1 MLTQTELHLGVI
13 GHLKAIEKKE
23 WIAQASTRLQA
34 MRVRMILMTRASTEN
49 SNVKE

>member
-23 WIAQASTRLQA
+23 WIAQASTHLQA
-34 MRVRMILMTRASTEN
+34 MRVRMILMTRVSTD
-49 SNVKE
+49 KW

>member
-23 WIAQASTRLQA
+23 WIAQADIHLQV
-34 MRVRMILMTRASTEN
+34 MRVEMILTTMASTEN